1 MSRPI
6 RWGLLALALVA
17 GWMHFGER
25 LQPLIAE
32 WAAPIEPAEFS
43 DYRGDPEPIT
53 APGAAALPPRASG
66 PKREHIR
73 DRVRRKVEADL
84 ERGARRNG
92 P

>member
-53 APGAAALPPRASG
+53 APGAAARSGFLPGSAEIVAPG
-66 PKREHIR
+66 
-73 DRVRRKVEADL
+73 
-84 ERGARRNG
+84 GC
-92 P
+92 